1 MEDGYNER
9 ASGFV
14 TSAMT
19 PTASAAA
26 AAGYRTAN
34 LSAGYQAVRSHCAVR
49 R

>member
-26 AAGYRTAN
+26 AGYRTAN